1 MSRIAGLMAVAL
13 LVGAALLGCAQDG
26 RVQEDN
32 DPGDSNSAELAQGNV
47 PEVTVTAER
56 PANLMPEVE
65 SVASRSAYAGA
76 FVGSP
81 SGALAN

>member
-1 MSRIAGLMAVAL
+1 MSRIAGLMVVAL
-13 LVGAALLGCAQDG
+13 FVGAALLGCAQDG

-32 DPGDSNSAELAQGNV
+32 DPGDYDSAELAQGNV

-65 SVASRSAYAGA
+65 SVASRSAYAGVLTGA
-76 FVGSP
+76 PGSV
-81 SGALAN
+81 LAN